1 MMGNQQGQPPQ
12 WPPQSGQPPAW
23 YPPNQGQISSQHFPR
38 GQQPPQWQRP
48 QQNTQYP
55 PQWQPSPPY
64 PQQSYQPP
72 PPYYPQQ
79 QYYQQMPPPMRQPP
93 PPKKGLSGCQITLIV
108 IAALLVLSLLGS
120 IAHPQS
126 SATSNT
132 DSNKTTS
139 NAQSTDT
146 PTIVPTKGSSIHIA
160 PSPGPSVIGA
170 DVGTFVTRYGEPQEE
185 LSSGYFD
192 YKDQD
197 GKIYLT
203 TTVENGRVNTVL
215 DDISI
220 NWTAAQAKA
229 ACMTF
234 LPSDSMYERKY
245 NVFLLNSLSSVDYVY
260 HSSYLAN
267 RFPAKDFTDENGNQ
281 TTSGTFELNV
291 NYITD
296 NTADCDVQV
305 GLQST

>member
-1 MMGNQQGQPPQ
+1 MYQQP
-12 WPPQSGQPPAW
+12 
-23 YPPNQGQISSQHFPR
+23 
-38 GQQPPQWQRP
+38 QQPPQWQRP

-55 PQWQPSPPY
+55 PQWQPRPPY
-64 PQQSYQPP
+64 PRQPYQSPP
-72 PPYYPQQ
+72 QYYYPPQ
-79 QYYQQMPPPMRQPP
+79 QYYQQVPPVLPPPP
-93 PPKKGLSGCQITLIV
+93 PPKKGPSGCQIVLIV
-108 IAALLVLSLLGS
+108 VGALFVLSLLGS

-126 SATSNT
+126 STTSNT
-132 DSNKTTS
+132 GSNTTTS
-139 NAQSTDT
+139 NAQPADT
-146 PTIVPTKGSSIHIA
+146 LTIAPTKGPSINIA
-160 PSPGPSVIGA
+160 PSLGPAIIGA

-185 LSSGYFD
+185 SGSGYFN
-192 YKDQD
+192 YKDGN
-197 GKIYLT
+197 GKIYLNI
-203 TTVENGRVNTVL
+203 TVDNGRVNTVS

-220 NWTAAQAKA
+220 NWTPAQAKA

-234 LPSDSMYERKY
+234 LPSDSTYERKY
-245 NVFLLNSLSSVDYVY
+245 NVLLLNSLGSVDYVY